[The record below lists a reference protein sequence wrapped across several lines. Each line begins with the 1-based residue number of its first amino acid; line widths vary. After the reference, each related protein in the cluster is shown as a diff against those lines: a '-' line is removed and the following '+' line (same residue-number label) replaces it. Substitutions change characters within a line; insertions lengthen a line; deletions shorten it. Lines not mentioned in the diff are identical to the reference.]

1 MRFVCIYEELY
12 VTLQQII
19 EIEANQQV
27 YEQRDTILIIP
38 AA

>member
-1 MRFVCIYEELY
+1 MH
-12 VTLQQII
+12 
-19 EIEANQQV
+19 EILLSDADSGCAENGHINRNDIK